1 MKIWLKTKDFKR
13 KVGGSAAIETH
24 LVDLGLKVYRGPEM
38 EKPFDAVVCW
48 GMSYVDR
55 PWVLNANCN
64 RFNKMTHLEMFH
76 RAGLNAPRPQCSDQG
91 EWGVMNNWKDGQG
104 MVALARNISHQK
116 GLDILVCKTREEL
129 ERAMQDRDFW
139 VEWIPTRTE
148 YRVWVFR
155 DKVLAVYEKQFKGD
169 GEYKG
174 YMRNHRFGFEF
185 VSRNMEGISGM
196 RELGKCSVA
205 AVKCLDLD
213 FGAVDV
219 IRGKDGKF
227 YVLEVNT
234 APNIDSPERKSGIEL
249 ARCIKEWAEN
259 V

>member
-1 MKIWLKTKDFKR
+1 VKIWLKTKDSKR
-13 KVGGSAAIETH
+13 KIGGSAAIETH
-24 LVDLGLKVYRGPEM
+24 LVGCGLRVHRSEFRPKL
-38 EKPFDAVVCW
+38 FDAVVCW
-48 GMSYVDR
+48 GRSDDNGK
-55 PWVLNANCN
+55 PCLNANCN
-64 RFNKMTHLEMFH
+64 RFNKMRHLQKFID
-76 RAGLNAPRPQCSDQG
+76 ADILAPEPYHVLTDYLDFYKKG
-91 EWGVMNNWKDGQG
+91 TI
-104 MVALARNISHQK
+104 ALARNISHQK
-116 GLDILVCKTREEL
+116 GLDIIVCKTREEL

-148 YRVWVFR
+148 YRVWVFH

-169 GEYKG
+169 EEYKG
-174 YMRNHRFGFEF
+174 YMRNRRFGFKF
-185 VSRNMEGISGM
+185 VSRNMEGIDGM
-196 RELGKCSVA
+196 RGLEKCSIA

-249 ARCIKEWAEN
+249 ARCIQEWVEN

>member
-1 MKIWLKTKDFKR
+1 MKIWLKTKDSKR
-13 KVGGSAAIETH
+13 KIGGSAAIETH
-24 LVDLGLKVYRGPEM
+24 LVGLGLKVIRGPNIQR
-38 EKPFDAVVCW
+38 DVDGVVCW
-48 GMSYVDR
+48 GVQQEVLPRSSKR
-55 PWVLNANCN
+55 VLNANCN
-64 RFNKMTHLEMFH
+64 RFNKMTHLDKFIE
-76 RAGLNAPRPQCSDQG
+76 ADLLAPRPEIDASKFVPFSISG
-91 EWGVMNNWKDGQG
+91 KI
-104 MVALARNISHQK
+104 ALARNISHQK
-116 GLDILVCKTREEL
+116 GLDIVVCKTREEL
-129 ERAMQDRDFW
+129 VRAMQDRDFW

-155 DKVLAVYEKQFKGD
+155 DKVLAVYEKQFKGE

-174 YMRNHRFGFEF
+174 YIRNHRFGFEF
-185 VSRNMEGISGM
+185 VSRNMEGIGGM

-234 APNIDSPERKSGIEL
+234 APNIDSPERKSGVEL

>member
-1 MKIWLKTKDFKR
+1 VKIWLKTKDSKR
-13 KVGGSAAIETH
+13 KIGGSAAIETH
-24 LVDLGLKVYRGPEM
+24 LVGLGLKVHRGLLLPNF
-38 EKPFDAVVCW
+38 FDYNVVCW
-48 GMSYVDR
+48 GQPYDGLF
-55 PWVLNANCN
+55 PCLNANCN
-64 RFNKMTHLEMFH
+64 RFNKMTHLEMFEK
-76 RAGLNAPRPQCSDQG
+76 AGILAPICKGALENLQK
-91 EWGVMNNWKDGQG
+91 NKI
-104 MVALARNISHQK
+104 ALARNESHQK
-116 GLDILVCKTREEL
+116 GLDIIICRNQEEL
-129 ERAMQDRDFW
+129 DEAMVERDFW

-169 GEYKG
+169 GPYEG

-185 VSRNMEGISGM
+185 VSRNMEGIGGM